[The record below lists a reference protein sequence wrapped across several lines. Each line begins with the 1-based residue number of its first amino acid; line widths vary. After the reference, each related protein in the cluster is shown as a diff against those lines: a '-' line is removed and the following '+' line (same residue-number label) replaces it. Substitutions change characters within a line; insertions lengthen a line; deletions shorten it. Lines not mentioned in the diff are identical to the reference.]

1 MMSGKSENTSLP
13 DQLSV
18 HQVKEELDN
27 RWVEKIVW
35 YLDLVTTAGKV
46 GRLLS
51 AWKCWKRSRWP
62 TLSLFS
68 KTGNDDFPNLVWT
81 ISKGKHA
88 YTSFLRWWMNEWFI
102 GNIIHLFVYVYTLHK
117 IVYFYYVTSSF
128 QLDDNCVFILS
139 ETMAGRSS
147 SNLGARP
154 IVWIYGNL
162 RPGTIKF
169 DWIGRKRK

>member
-1 MMSGKSENTSLP
+1 MN
-13 DQLSV
+13 LSV
-18 HQVKEELDN
+18 HPVKEELDN
-27 RWVEKIVW
+27 RWAEKIVW
-35 YLDLVTTAGKV
+35 YLDLVTTTGKV

-51 AWKCWKRSRWP
+51 AWKCWARSRWP

-68 KTGNDDFPNLVWT
+68 KTGNYDFPNLVWT

-88 YTSFLRWWMNEWFI
+88 WASFLRWWMNEWFI
-102 GNIIHLFVYVYTLHK
+102 GNIIHSFEYVYTLHK
-117 IVYFYYVTSSF
+117 IVNFYYVTSSF

>member
-35 YLDLVTTAGKV
+35 YLDLVTTTNKV

-51 AWKCWKRSRWP
+51 AWKCWARSRWP

-102 GNIIHLFVYVYTLHK
+102 GIIIHSFVYVYTLHK

>member
-35 YLDLVTTAGKV
+35 YLDLVTTTGKV

-51 AWKCWKRSRWP
+51 AWKCWARSRWP

-68 KTGNDDFPNLVWT
+68 KTGNDNFPNLVWT

-117 IVYFYYVTSSF
+117 IVYFCYVTSSF